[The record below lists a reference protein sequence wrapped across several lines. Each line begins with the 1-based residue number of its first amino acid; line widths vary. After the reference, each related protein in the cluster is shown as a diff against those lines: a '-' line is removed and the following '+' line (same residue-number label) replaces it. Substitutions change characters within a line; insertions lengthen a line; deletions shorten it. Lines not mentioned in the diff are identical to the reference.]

1 MNDPSNSKSSFTT
14 SFSSES
20 SEERAT
26 ADRLSERAT
35 RLLNSLPKSNSAHSS
50 IVLSAYQQP
59 FSANNPDGWIN
70 LSTAENSSCSSLIL
84 AALNHAPPLSSIDLC
99 YTYMHGSPSC
109 RAAVAHFLSS
119 RIYHTPV
126 DPEHLILAA
135 GAAAVLDHV
144 AFSLCGEGDFILTP
158 TPVYPGFLRDF
169 GTRAGIKM
177 CFAPCKA
184 SDGFR
189 VTADLLEKGWRT
201 ATVEVRSRIRA
212 CVISNPGNP
221 TGLVLGKEELRSI
234 VDWCRGK
241 RIHFVCDEI
250 YALCAHD
257 DEKCNPE
264 TASSGNESSYSSQ
277 FVSVS
282 SVCTMNSDVHAITGF
297 AKDLGLSGMRIGVL
311 YSKNESLLA
320 ASSRCSFLSAASST
334 SQQVLC
340 ALLDPNSDFIDMLIT
355 EMRLC
360 LAQNKRILSNA
371 LDGLG
376 IPYVA
381 ANAGLFLWVDMRK
394 FIAQFSP
401 LVGEEAEIALL
412 EYVAR
417 RCKVALSPGHS
428 YNCIEAGW
436 FRICFSAV
444 EPEVLRNVWS
454 DRLAP
459 ALERL
464 LAG

>member
-1 MNDPSNSKSSFTT
+1 MNNTSNSASSVTP
-14 SFSSES
+14 SPSSEFS
-20 SEERAT
+20 DERPT
-26 ADRLSERAT
+26 PDRLSERAS
-35 RLLNSLPKSNSAHSS
+35 RLLISLPKANSAHSS

-59 FSANNPDGWIN
+59 FSATNPDGWIN
-70 LSTAENSSCSSLIL
+70 LATAENSLCSSLIL
-84 AALNHAPPLSSIDLC
+84 AAINHAPHLSPIDLC
-99 YTYMHGSPSC
+99 YTYMHGSQPC
-109 RAAVAHFLSS
+109 RSAVAHFLSS
-119 RIYHTPV
+119 RIYHTHV

-144 AFSLCGEGDFILTP
+144 AFSLCDEGDFLLTP

-169 GTRAGIKM
+169 TTRAGAKM
-177 CFAPCKA
+177 CFAPCRA

-189 VTADLLEKGWRT
+189 VTADILEKGWRT

-221 TGLVLGKEELRSI
+221 TGLVLGEEELKSI

-241 RIHFVCDEI
+241 KIHFICDEI

-264 TASSGNESSYSSQ
+264 TANSGTESFSSSQ

-282 SVCTMNSDVHAITGF
+282 SVCSMNSDVHAITGF
-297 AKDLGLSGMRIGVL
+297 AKDFGLPGMRIGVL

-320 ASSRCSFLSAASST
+320 ASSRCSYLSAASSA
-334 SQQVLC
+334 SQHLLC
-340 ALLDPNSDFIDMLIT
+340 TLLDPTSGFIDMLVPEI
-355 EMRLC
+355 RLR
-360 LAQNKRILSNA
+360 LAENKRILRNA
-371 LDGLG
+371 LDELG

-381 ANAGLFLWVDMRK
+381 AHAGLFLWVDMRK

-401 LVGEEAEIALL
+401 LIGEKAEIALL
-412 EYVAR
+412 EYVAK
-417 RCKVALSPGHS
+417 RCKVALSPGHP

-436 FRICFSAV
+436 FRICFGAV
-444 EPEVLRNVWS
+444 EPEVLRNALS
-454 DRLAP
+454 DRLSP

-464 LAG
+464 LGG